1 MRGWAAV
8 LLLGAIY
15 GFVMGGGLVLL
26 GVLPPFAGLLMG
38 LIGGVLWAT
47 ATVVIQGPLTRW
59 RDQQAARHGDSWSTD
74 PEKKEH

>member
-47 ATVVIQGPLTRW
+47 ATVVI
-59 RDQQAARHGDSWSTD
+59 
-74 PEKKEH
+74 